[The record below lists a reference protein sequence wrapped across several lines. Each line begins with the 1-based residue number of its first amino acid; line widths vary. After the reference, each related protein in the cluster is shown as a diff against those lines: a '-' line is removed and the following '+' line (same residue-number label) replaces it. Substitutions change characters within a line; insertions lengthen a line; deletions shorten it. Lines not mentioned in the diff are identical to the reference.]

1 MRRLAPPSRTRAPP
15 SARPLPQCVRQRV
28 VRAFLIEEQKI
39 VKKMLLEKLK
49 KEKKDGDKE
58 KA

>member
-1 MRRLAPPSRTRAPP
+1 M
-15 SARPLPQCVRQRV
+15 
-28 VRAFLIEEQKI
+28 RAFLIEEQKI

-49 KEKKDGDKE
+49 KDKKEGDKE